1 MELPSI
7 GVEPPNVDGEALREY
22 WLREECRVEVVFFLS
37 GRGVFQW
44 QIWDFSSNPSTSSPT
59 IGRWIGP

>member
-22 WLREECRVEVVFFLS
+22 WLREECRVEVVFFFKWAWCLS
-37 GRGVFQW
+37 MADLGF
-44 QIWDFSSNPSTSSPT
+44 
-59 IGRWIGP
+59 